1 MNGLIL
7 YILFAYSIVGLG
19 AAAYSPAKYGILTEL
34 VPAEKLVIA
43 NGWMEAMTVLSII
56 SGVVIGGR
64 LVSPE
69 ISGWVMQ
76 HNIPYIDNAA
86 KAAMLIIVL
95 FYIIAA
101 IFNMFI
107 PDTGARYDLGE
118 VNVRSMIKTFI
129 KNNKILWKDKLGQIS
144 LAVTTL
150 LWAVGGTLQFIV
162 LEWANAAL
170 GMPLETSSQLV
181 GVVAIGIIGGS
192 AIAGKW
198 VPLTRSTSILP
209 YGVAIGAS
217 ISIICL
223 VDELW
228 LAVPAL
234 IVIGIFAGFFI
245 VPMNA
250 LLQHRG
256 FVLMSAGSSIAVQ
269 NFNENIGIVLMLGF
283 YAFLLKIGLSIFAVI
298 VLLSVLISVTM
309 LLVTLW
315 YRHYAKREDLSQYIG
330 KEVPVHKQGQHIT

>member
-1 MNGLIL
+1 M
-7 YILFAYSIVGLG
+7 
-19 AAAYSPAKYGILTEL
+19 
-34 VPAEKLVIA
+34 
-43 NGWMEAMTVLSII
+43 
-56 SGVVIGGR
+56 
-64 LVSPE
+64 
-69 ISGWVMQ
+69 
-76 HNIPYIDNAA
+76 
-86 KAAMLIIVL
+86 
-95 FYIIAA
+95 
-101 IFNMFI
+101 
-107 PDTGARYDLGE
+107 
-118 VNVRSMIKTFI
+118 
-129 KNNKILWKDKLGQIS
+129 
-144 LAVTTL
+144 
-150 LWAVGGTLQFIV
+150 
-162 LEWANAAL
+162 
-170 GMPLETSSQLV
+170 
-181 GVVAIGIIGGS
+181 AIGIIGGS

-228 LAVPAL
+228 LAIPAL

-298 VLLSVLISVTM
+298 VLLSALISLTM